1 MRLSYYP
8 GCSLHATA
16 VEYDLST
23 RAVLQRLGVELIEIP
38 DWNCCGASSAHSLNE
53 TLALGLPARNLALA
67 QEEGLD
73 LVVPCEACFNR
84 LKTAEKVLKEDPIKG
99 EKIERVVGF
108 KYEGGFEVR
117 SLLDLVGNLI
127 GLERLQSMVQRPL
140 SGLRLVAYYGCLL
153 VRPPEVVQFEDPE
166 NPQLLNRLL
175 QALGAEPL
183 EWSYATDCCGGSLAL
198 TRGDLA
204 KILVTKLA
212 SKAREAG
219 AQAMA
224 TACPLCQVNLEMRQE
239 EIPIFYFT
247 ELMALALGVEE
258 NWWGK
263 HLIDPR
269 PLLRTLD
276 LMG

>member
-1 MRLSYYP
+1 
-8 GCSLHATA
+8 
-16 VEYDLST
+16 
-23 RAVLQRLGVELIEIP
+23 
-38 DWNCCGASSAHSLNE
+38 
-53 TLALGLPARNLALA
+53 
-67 QEEGLD
+67 
-73 LVVPCEACFNR
+73 
-84 LKTAEKVLKEDPIKG
+84 G
-99 EKIERVVGF
+99 EIERVVGF

-117 SLLDLVGNLI
+117 PPLDLIGNLI
-127 GLERLQSMVQRPL
+127 GLERLQKMVQRPL

-175 QALGAEPL
+175 KALGAEPL

-204 KILVTKLA
+204 KILVRKLA
-212 SKAREAG
+212 SKAQEAG
-219 AQAMA
+219 AQAMV

-239 EIPIFYFT
+239 EMPIFYFT
-247 ELMALALGVEE
+247 ELIGLALGIEE

-276 LMG
+276 LSD